1 MSQPLASRH
10 AIMTMNLSCSDIA
23 DMADI
28 DFTHLLMTRM
38 ARTTNFGHENVEL
51 ANLASILAEN
61 PEAMA
66 QELVNA
72 TLRLTDADSAG
83 LSLEETLNDQPIFRW
98 VATAGEFS
106 RYVNGTMPRN
116 FSPCGDVLDRNDAIL
131 MRHPVRRYHYIENLH
146 KSCEEVL
153 LVPFNHYG
161 IAVGTVWIVSH
172 STEKIFDKEDL
183 RIVRSITKFAAA
195 AIQTLGLVKSLRDTN
210 KQNETLMASLQA
222 DDERKDNFL
231 AMLAHE
237 MRTPLSAIST
247 GVDLLTLTQSSPQ
260 VDNSRILQSIK
271 RQTEQLVA
279 LINDLT
285 DISSIKTG
293 KLSLHM
299 EKVYAQDLVS
309 RAVEACNAQIQLR
322 QQHLHVDVPATP
334 IALNGD
340 AIRLTQV
347 LINLLNNA
355 NKYTP
360 PEGSI
365 NLRVYVDADNVV
377 FSIADTGVGISSV
390 LLPRIFDMFM
400 QDKVSN
406 RPAYSGLGI
415 GLSLVQ
421 QFVRLHKGTVT
432 AYSEGTDMGSEF
444 KVTLPHINNEA
455 I

>member
-1 MSQPLASRH
+1 
-10 AIMTMNLSCSDIA
+10 MNLSCSDL
-23 DMADI
+23 ADI
-28 DFTHLLMTRM
+28 DFTHLLMTRV
-38 ARTTNFGHENVEL
+38 ARAADFKHENQEL
-51 ANLASILAEN
+51 AKLASTLAEN
-61 PEAMA
+61 PERMA
-66 QELVNA
+66 QELVDA
-72 TLRLTDADSAG
+72 TLRLTHADSAG
-83 LSLEETLNDQPIFRW
+83 LSLEENLNGQAIFRW
-98 VATAGEFS
+98 VATAGEYS

-131 MRHPVRRYHYIENLH
+131 MRHPVRRYPYIESLH
-146 KSCEEVL
+146 KPCEEAL
-153 LVPFNHYG
+153 LVPFNHHG
-161 IAVGTVWIVSH
+161 RAVGTVWIVSH
-172 STEKIFDKEDL
+172 SNKKTFDKEDL

-195 AIQTLGLVKSLRDTN
+195 AIQTVGLVKSLRDTN

-247 GVDLLTLTQSSPQ
+247 GVDLLTLTQGSPQ
-260 VDNSRILQSIK
+260 VDNTKVVQSIK
-271 RQTEQLVA
+271 RQTEQLVS
-279 LINDLT
+279 LINDIT
-285 DISSIKTG
+285 DIASIKTN
-293 KLSLHM
+293 KFSLHL
-299 EKVYAQDLVS
+299 EKIFAQDLVS
-309 RAVEACNAQIQLR
+309 RAVEACSEQIRKR
-322 QQHLHVDVPATP
+322 QQHLYVDVPTTP

-340 AIRLTQV
+340 AMRLTQV

-365 NLRVYVDADNVV
+365 TLKVYTDAEDVV
-377 FSIADTGVGISSV
+377 FSIADTGVGISST
-390 LLPRIFDMFM
+390 LLPRIFEMFM
-400 QDKVSN
+400 QDDVSN

-432 AYSEGTDMGSEF
+432 AYSDGTDQGSEF
-444 KVTLPHINNEA
+444 KITLPRIIEA